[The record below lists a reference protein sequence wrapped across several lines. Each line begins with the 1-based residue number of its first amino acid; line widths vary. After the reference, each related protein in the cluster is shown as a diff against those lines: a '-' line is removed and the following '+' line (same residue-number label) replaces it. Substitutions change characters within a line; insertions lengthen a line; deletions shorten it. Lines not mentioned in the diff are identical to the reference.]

1 MLSVIV
7 AVYNVKDYFK
17 QCISSIL
24 KVNIPI
30 EVIIVHDE
38 VKDNSFSGNED
49 FLQDKRV
56 VILNRENAGLSVARN
71 QGLEVAKGDYI
82 LFVDGDDYVLSTQ
95 LQKLYEKAMETYADI
110 AIGNYQDEG
119 VIPCIPIA
127 KEAFISDGKTVLQKY
142 HAVLYSMVWRYLFKR
157 AFMIENG
164 LRFEPIKYS
173 EDVVFTPLALNAAK
187 SVYYSNITF
196 YYYRNVEGSLSHD
209 YNERKIMDCVKAFQV
224 MYKKSEKFDRA
235 CQKAVRKEANFCVAS
250 AIAYAYKHE
259 MLDSL
264 KKKQFDDVLE
274 KIDAVSINWFL
285 FKLIWKI
292 NKYISYQLLNI
303 KY

>member
-24 KVNIPI
+24 ETNIPI
-30 EVIIVHDE
+30 EVIIVHDG

-49 FLQDKRV
+49 YLQDKRV
-56 VILNRENAGLSVARN
+56 VILDRNNAGLSVARN

-95 LQKLYEKAMETYADI
+95 LQKLYEKAIETNADI
-110 AIGNYQDEG
+110 VIGNYQDEG
-119 VIPCIPIA
+119 VIPCVPIA
-127 KEAFISDGKTVLQKY
+127 QEAFISDGKTVLQKY
-142 HAVLYSMVWRYLFKR
+142 HSVLYSMVWRYLFKR
-157 AFMIENG
+157 TFLTEKS

-173 EDVVFTPLALNAAK
+173 EDIIFTPLALYAAE
-187 SVYYSNITF
+187 SVHYSNIKF
-196 YYYRNVEGSLSHD
+196 YYYRNVDGSLSHD

-224 MYKKSEKFDRA
+224 MYKKSEEFVRPS
-235 CQKAVRKEANFCVAS
+235 QKAVRKEANFCAAS
-250 AIAYAYKHE
+250 AIAYAYKHKII
-259 MLDSL
+259 DSIN
-264 KKKQFDDVLE
+264 KKIFDDVLE
-274 KIDAVSINWFL
+274 EIDAVSLNWAF
-285 FKLIWKI
+285 FKLIWRI
-292 NKYISYQLLNI
+292 NKKISYLLLII